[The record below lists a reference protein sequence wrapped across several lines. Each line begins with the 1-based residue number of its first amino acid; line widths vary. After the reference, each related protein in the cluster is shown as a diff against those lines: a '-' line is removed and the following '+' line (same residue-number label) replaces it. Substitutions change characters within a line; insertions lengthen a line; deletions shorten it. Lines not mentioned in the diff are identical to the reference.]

1 MYEDLNKINF
11 IKSGNSITYIHNMGC
26 DIKITECE
34 LLRGS
39 QFNFEKIPKP
49 FYDGKVINI
58 IKNKDKKMLYLL
70 LYKKISTS
78 S

>member
-1 MYEDLNKINF
+1 MYADLDKINF

-39 QFNFEKIPKP
+39 QFNFEKIQNY
-49 FYDGKVINI
+49 FVIV
-58 IKNKDKKMLYLL
+58 KL
-70 LYKKISTS
+70 
-78 S
+78 

>member
-1 MYEDLNKINF
+1 MYENLDKVNI

-39 QFNFEKIPKP
+39 QFNF
-49 FYDGKVINI
+49 
-58 IKNKDKKMLYLL
+58 KKFQNYFMIVKL
-70 LYKKISTS
+70 
-78 S
+78 